1 MSIRLTSRGDYNK
14 ITKYLND
21 LKNNKA
27 QRIIRMALQK
37 YGQEGV
43 EALSA
48 ATPVLTG
55 LTASSWR
62 YEVEVGPETAKLIFH
77 NDNINKYVNIAII
90 LQYGHGTGTGGWV
103 KGRDYINPAIQPIF
117 DKIPDEVWK
126 EVSGL

>member
-1 MSIRLTSRGDYNK
+1 MSIRLTSKGDYNR
-14 ITKYLND
+14 ISKYLKE
-21 LKNNKA
+21 LKDAKV
-27 QRIIRMALQK
+27 QRIIQAALEK

-43 EALSA
+43 DALSA
-48 ATPVLTG
+48 ATPVKTG

-62 YEVEVGPETAKLIFH
+62 YEVEVGSETAKLIFH

-103 KGRDYINPAIQPIF
+103 EGRDYINPAIQPIF